1 MSDEAPE
8 TPPPPPSDAPPK
20 GNGGWLLPK
29 WAVAA
34 LVGLVAVGA
43 LLGGGIAIGRATASG
58 GDDDESSFEG
68 RSEGRSPRQPDEDR
82 RPAQPA
88 SGVFLGV
95 VTQEASGDPAG
106 AEIVTVVPDTPAA
119 GAGLQEGDVITAVD
133 GSAVTGPAE
142 LAELIRSHE
151 PGDQVTIAF
160 SREGNAAEAQVEL
173 GDRSAE
179 NEPNS

>member
-1 MSDEAPE
+1 MSDEAP
-8 TPPPPPSDAPPK
+8 DAPPSSEAASK
-20 GNGGWLLPK
+20 TSGGWLLPR
-29 WAVAA
+29 WAIAA

-58 GDDDESSFEG
+58 GDENESSFEG
-68 RSEGRSPRQPDEDR
+68 RFEGRSPREPDEEGR
-82 RPAQPA
+82 RPQPA
-88 SGVFLGV
+88 RGVFLGV
-95 VTQEASGDPAG
+95 VTQEASGDQAG
-106 AEIVTVVPDTPAA
+106 AEIVTVAPESPAA

-160 SREGNAAEAQVEL
+160 TREGNTADAQVEL